1 MNKQLTNKFE
11 GLDDYDYERKNRSGE
26 REGRGMQGGG
36 GRKGRALGEVKCEVC
51 GWEMGRRAG
60 GEGGEAGIWLKRWR
74 LMRRR
79 RGGKGS

>member
-36 GRKGRALGEVKCEVC
+36 GRKGRALGT
-51 GWEMGRRAG
+51 G
-60 GEGGEAGIWLKRWR
+60 
-74 LMRRR
+74 
-79 RGGKGS
+79 